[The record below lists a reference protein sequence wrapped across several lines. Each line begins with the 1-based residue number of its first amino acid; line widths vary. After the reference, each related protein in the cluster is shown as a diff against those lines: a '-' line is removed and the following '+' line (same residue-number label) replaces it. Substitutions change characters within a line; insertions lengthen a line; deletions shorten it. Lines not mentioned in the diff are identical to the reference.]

1 MYLMSDILKLL
12 NGVSNRNT
20 MNFCPVAPCEYSDS
34 GGRLA
39 NAGHFLCPLGM
50 LLHFVF

>member
-12 NGVSNRNT
+12 NGVPNRNT
-20 MNFCPVAPCEYSDS
+20 MNLFPVAPYEYNDS
-34 GGRLA
+34 GGRHA